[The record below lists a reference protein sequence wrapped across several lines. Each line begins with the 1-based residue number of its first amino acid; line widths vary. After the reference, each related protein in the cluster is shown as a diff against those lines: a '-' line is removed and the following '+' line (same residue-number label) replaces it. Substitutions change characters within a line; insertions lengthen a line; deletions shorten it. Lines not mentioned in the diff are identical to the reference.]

1 MRSNTTCPDGSKT
14 STGCSNAALPTEPAA
29 GFDFTNKTW
38 YESRPIL
45 RGTPGAPLMG
55 ELLRWNTN
63 TLTRPPKFQTIAL
76 DGIKGTINNR
86 SGEPVMV
93 QAPWR
98 RWTNG
103 GTGTA
108 TLYYSQAILLPG
120 DSIPF
125 MFFFSGDLEIY
136 RIADGNAYGDP
147 IKLRIEDPGFVRP
160 TTEFTPPGASR
171 PANVRTG
178 WKENDYHQEIWGS
191 IDLGVA
197 RGNDGWK
204 IPATKPYLDH
214 YPDPNQG
221 WNSDYVIFTVN
232 INHL

>member
-1 MRSNTTCPDGSKT
+1 MGQ
-14 STGCSNAALPTEPAA
+14 L
-29 GFDFTNKTW
+29 W
-38 YESRPIL
+38 
-45 RGTPGAPLMG
+45 PG
-55 ELLRWNTN
+55 RYF
-63 TLTRPPKFQTIAL
+63 TRPPKWDDCTDCGPK

-86 SGEPVMV
+86 SGETLMV

-98 RWTNG
+98 YSR
-103 GTGTA
+103 GTDF
-108 TLYYSQAILLPG
+108 YSQAFLLAG

-125 MFFFSGDLEIY
+125 EFFRTGELEIF
-136 RIADGNAYGDP
+136 RVADGKAYGDP
-147 IKLRIEDPGFVRP
+147 IRLRIKDNSLLRP

-171 PANVRTG
+171 PANVRDG
-178 WKENDYHQEIWGS
+178 WEENDYHQEIWGS

-214 YPDPNQG
+214 YPDPNQD
-221 WNSDYVIFTVN
+221 WNSDYAIFTVN

>member
-1 MRSNTTCPDGSKT
+1 
-14 STGCSNAALPTEPAA
+14 
-29 GFDFTNKTW
+29 
-38 YESRPIL
+38 
-45 RGTPGAPLMG
+45 MG
-55 ELLRWNTN
+55 ELTN
-63 TLTRPPKFQTIAL
+63 FYNSRLTRPPKWELGGQGVPR

-98 RWTNG
+98 TD
-103 GTGTA
+103 TA
-108 TLYYSQAILLPG
+108 TLYHSQAILLPG

-147 IKLRIEDPGFVRP
+147 IKLRIEDPVLSRP
-160 TTEFTPPGASR
+160 ITEFTPPGASR
-171 PANVRTG
+171 PANVRDG

-214 YPDPNQG
+214 YPDPNQD
-221 WNSDYVIFTVN
+221 WNSDYAIFTVN